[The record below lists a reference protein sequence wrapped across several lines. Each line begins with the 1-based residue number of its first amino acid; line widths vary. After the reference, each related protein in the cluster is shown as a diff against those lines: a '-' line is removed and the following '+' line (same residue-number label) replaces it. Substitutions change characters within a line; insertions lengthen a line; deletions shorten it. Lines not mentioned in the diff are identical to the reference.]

1 MSIDLKGNTNY
12 VALKNLQEQYIVPRT
27 NLAAIDMTVSN
38 GLEVNGNN
46 IGTKSATAAELMN
59 GVTNG
64 SVLTPKTVANALSM
78 GQASILDMH
87 THTILP
93 VNGAIEWSFN
103 GNQIDITGTASSTTS
118 GIAFL
123 GPVSGPATKTGKFL
137 MTFDVFVPS
146 TAVSTNFSVTGPT
159 TMTAVS
165 TYPVSTTTKGS
176 WVRIAILINT
186 TSAVYTGNIN
196 FLVTVANGGA
206 VAFSLANGRLIDV
219 TDLSDSDIVYM
230 VTAGQYNETVVGET
244 VIKEGNPTQLYKPGY
259 GIKIKGD
266 TIEIDTSVL
275 AVDASD
281 YIYGVDMDLN
291 WADATSARIGG
302 GIKRVVMDRTNGLI
316 SEVAD
321 FDYMPAH
328 EGWRRCVM
336 DDLENRH
343 VNYYLDKNDSNLK
356 EDHSPAVLTGEDGDV
371 MVEWPITYVRV
382 DQYTDSNSHAHQRW
396 LVSLTEF
403 DGSHIHDAFYV
414 SPDGKTAQIQ
424 YVGAFRM
431 GVDDTQGNHLYT
443 DENLATQGDSTNPL
457 SYNVY
462 KGRSIA
468 GVKPVGGSYTW
479 RNGTTN
485 TAVYWTIQTFR
496 EKADNNGGHII
507 SSAHQQF
514 LALMMMIEYGTDI
527 QYAFNNGFTRSSGLG
542 WFQYRLTGR
551 TAVFGNGSTPVTAI
565 NSMDPADDQAGM
577 IQLNFAQTTDYSSST
592 FAARRIDKDVNVGR
606 ITYDSLDYFRD
617 SSKDVGYQINVGNST
632 LNRTNPF
639 EHVNEGVTYYGW
651 TDGINTY
658 YTIDHSPTTASVLYS
673 DVFGDVSSAV
683 ITGVS
688 DLYAWYN
695 ASGNPHTT
703 VYTKVENPT
712 QDANVGIFD
721 IDNGSIS
728 NAYKG
733 IDAYAWCPNKATTTF
748 LYTKTARPVA
758 NDKLYTTSSFGTEAK
773 TITSVSGNYSSPAN
787 GIIQCSYRGIEDPFG
802 VQWCFEDGAWGVF
815 TMVFNNKTYY
825 RASNDAGGTTVG
837 GTKYYKWYTDIAG
850 QLGEDGADVVYVA
863 SLTPAA
869 NDAVY
874 TYNGSSMSS
883 TGTITSVTAPSCGAF
898 WMTTSTDAYAVVTAI
913 KLSNVVYWRN
923 GGSDQTVNNIKY
935 YGWKSNAGTF
945 VYTTTRQ
952 ATTSTTAYTISGTTA
967 TSAGTI
973 AAVYNA
979 HQTYL
984 GNYDLAVTGLPTAN
998 NWVRRVEPHTL
1009 VPLVTSSDAGEHKW
1023 FCDYFYNVN
1032 AETTS
1037 YPNPRVVLRGGH
1049 LNTGGSDG
1057 PFYLYLCNGFSI
1069 TYWNY
1074 GSRLAV

>member
-123 GPVSGPATKTGKFL
+123 GPISGPATKTGKFL

-219 TDLSDSDIVYM
+219 TDMGDSDIVYM
-230 VTAGQYNETVVGET
+230 VTAGQYNETVAGET

-275 AVDASD
+275 AIDASD
-281 YIYGVDMDLN
+281 YIYGVDLDTD
-291 WADATSARIGG
+291 WATAATSARIGG
-302 GIKRVVMDRTNGLI
+302 GIRRVVMDRTNGLI
-316 SEVAD
+316 SEVTD

-328 EGWRRCVM
+328 DGWRRCVM
-336 DDLENRH
+336 DDLETKH

-371 MVEWPITYVRV
+371 MVEWPITYVRI
-382 DQYTDSNSHAHQRW
+382 DQYTSSDGHNHQRW

-414 SPDGKTAQIQ
+414 SPDGKTVSVQ
-424 YVGAFRM
+424 YIGAFRM
-431 GVDDTQGNHLYT
+431 GAYNNQNAPLGT
-443 DENLATQGDSTNPL
+443 DENSQTVVAWADSPTA
-457 SYNVY
+457 STAYY
-462 KGRSIA
+462 GRSVA
-468 GVKPVGGSYTW
+468 GVKPVA
-479 RNGTTN
+479 NTN
-485 TAVYWTIQTFR
+485 IQNFR
-496 EKADNNGGHII
+496 RLADNSGGHIVNT
-507 SSAHQQF
+507 AHQQF
-514 LALMMMIEYGTDI
+514 LALMMLIEYGTDI
-527 QYAFNNGFTRSSGLG
+527 QEAFNQGFANSVGLG
-542 WFQYRLTGR
+542 WFQYRLCGR
-551 TAVFGNGSTPVTAI
+551 TASFGNNSTPTTAI
-565 NSMDPADDQAGM
+565 NAMNAADDQAG
-577 IQLNFAQTTDYSSST
+577 FYRPT
-592 FAARRIDKDVNVGR
+592 FATASSYSNSTYACRRVDRDVNVGKL
-606 ITYDSLDYFRD
+606 TYNSNTYTRD
-617 SSKDVGYQINVGNST
+617 NTKDVGYTIIVGGT
-632 LNRTNPF
+632 TYNRTNPF
-639 EHVNEGVTYYGW
+639 EHESQGVTYYGW
-651 TDGINTY
+651 TNGSTIY

-673 DVFGDVSSAV
+673 DLFGDVSSAT
-683 ITGVS
+683 IEGDT

-695 ASGNPHTT
+695 SAVSPAIIYTT
-703 VYTKVENPT
+703 VEAPAVGNVTVVDYDDTTLGTATKGT
-712 QDANVGIFD
+712 
-721 IDNGSIS
+721 
-728 NAYKG
+728 
-733 IDAYAWCPNKATTTF
+733 DAYAWCPDKATGST
-748 LYTKTARPVA
+748 LYSSVARPAVGA
-758 NDKLYTTSSFGTEAK
+758 SLYSDSALTTAAV
-773 TITSVSGNYSSPAN
+773 TITSIAGAYNNPVT

-802 VQWCFEDGAWGVF
+802 SQWCFEDGAWGVF
-815 TMVFNNKTYY
+815 TMVFNNKTYF
-825 RASNDAGGTTVG
+825 RATNDANGTTVG
-837 GTKYYKWYTDIAG
+837 GTKYYKWYTDAAG
-850 QLGEDGADVVYVA
+850 QLDEADADVVYVA

-869 NDAVY
+869 GNAVY
-874 TYNGSSMSS
+874 TYNGSSMTSA
-883 TGTITSVTAPSCGAF
+883 GTITSVTAPSCGAF
-898 WMTTSTDAYAVVTAI
+898 WMTTATDAYAVVTAV
-913 KLSNVVYWRN
+913 KLSNVLYWRN
-923 GGSDQTVNNIKY
+923 SAADQTVNNTKY
-935 YGWKSNAGTF
+935 YGWKSDAGAF
-945 VYTTTRQ
+945 IYTTVKL
-952 ATTSTTAYTISGTTA
+952 ATTSTTAYTISGSTA

-973 AAVYNA
+973 GAVYYA
-979 HQTYL
+979 HMTYMK
-984 GNYDLAVTGLPTAN
+984 NYDLAVTGLANAN
-998 NWVRRVEPHTL
+998 NYIRRVEPHTF
-1009 VPLVTSSDAGEHKW
+1009 VPLLTGSGAGVTAW
-1023 FCDYFYNVN
+1023 WCDYFYNVN

-1037 YPNPRVVLRGGH
+1037 YPNPRVVLRGGI
-1049 LNTGGSDG
+1049 LSYGGGDG
-1057 PFYLYLCNGFSI
+1057 PFCLNLASAFSI
-1069 TYWNY
+1069 SGWHS

>member
-103 GNQIDITGTASSTTS
+103 GNQIDITGTASSTTA
-118 GIAFL
+118 GIYFL
-123 GPVSGPATKTGKFL
+123 GPIDGPATKNGKFL
-137 MTFDVFVPS
+137 ITYDVFVPS
-146 TAVSTNFSVTGPT
+146 NATSTGFSMGGITF
-159 TMTAVS
+159 TAVS

-176 WVRIAILINT
+176 WVRIAGLANT
-186 TSAVYTGNIN
+186 TTTLATGNIE
-196 FLVTVANGGA
+196 FKVATTNGSA
-206 VAFSLANGRLIDV
+206 IAFSLANGRLIDV

-230 VTAGQYNETVVGET
+230 VTAGQYNETVAGET

-328 EGWRRCVM
+328 DGWRRCVM

-431 GVDDTQGNHLYT
+431 GGYNNQHVPVGT
-443 DENLATQGDSTNPL
+443 DENSATVIAYGTGAGNAF
-457 SYNVY
+457 Y
-462 KGRSIA
+462 GRSVA
-468 GVKPVGGSYTW
+468 GVKPIA
-479 RNGTTN
+479 N
-485 TAVYWTIQTFR
+485 TQLQSFR
-496 EKADNNGGHII
+496 ILADNNGGHVI
-507 SSAHQQF
+507 SSAHAQF
-514 LALMMMIEYGTDI
+514 LALMMMIEYGTNI
-527 QYAFNNGFTRSSGLG
+527 QQAFNCGFSNSVGLG
-542 WFQYRLTGR
+542 RFQYRLCGR
-551 TAVFGNGSTPVTAI
+551 TASFGNGSTPATAI
-565 NSMDPADDQAGM
+565 NALDPADDQAG
-577 IQLNFAQTTDYSSST
+577 FYRPT
-592 FAARRIDKDVNVGR
+592 FAAASSYANSTYAVRRVDQDKNVGQL
-606 ITYDSLDYFRD
+606 TYNSNVYKRD
-617 SSKDVGYQINVGNST
+617 TTKDVGYTIIVGGAT
-632 LNRTNPF
+632 YNRTNPF
-639 EHVNEGVTYYGW
+639 EHESEGVTYYGW
-651 TDGINTY
+651 TNGSTIY
-658 YTIDHSPTTASVLYS
+658 YTVDQSPTTASVLYS
-673 DVFGDVSSAV
+673 DLFGDVSSAT
-683 ITGVS
+683 IEGDT

-695 ASGNPHTT
+695 SAVSPAIIYTT
-703 VYTKVENPT
+703 VEAPAVGNVTAVDYSDTTLGTATK
-712 QDANVGIFD
+712 AL
-721 IDNGSIS
+721 
-728 NAYKG
+728 
-733 IDAYAWCPNKATTTF
+733 DAYAWCLDKATSTY
-748 LYTKTARPVA
+748 LYSSSARPVV
-758 NDKLYTTSSFGTEAK
+758 NDKLYSDSGLTTAVI
-773 TITSVSGNYSSPAN
+773 TITSIAGSTAPATA
-787 GIIQCSYRGIEDPFG
+787 IIQCSYRGIEDPFG
-802 VQWCFEDGAWGVF
+802 SQWEFEDGVWALITITVGGKKYYRGSDWSG
-815 TMVFNNKTYY
+815 TSIASGTYY
-825 RASNDAGGTTVG
+825 SWYRDFEGTDMVWTNTKECTAGTTV
-837 GTKYYKWYTDIAG
+837 A
-850 QLGEDGADVVYVA
+850 
-863 SLTPAA
+863 
-869 NDAVY
+869 Y
-874 TYNGSSMSS
+874 TYNGSSMTSAGTVTDASS
-883 TGTITSVTAPSCGAF
+883 TSSARSCDAIF
-898 WMTTSTDAYAVVTAI
+898 MTTATDAYAVVTAI
-913 KLSNVVYWRN
+913 KLSDVVYWRN
-923 GGSDQTVNNIKY
+923 SASDQTVNNTKY
-935 YGWKSNAGTF
+935 YGWKSVAGAF
-945 VYTTTRQ
+945 VYTTVRQ
-952 ATTSTTAYTISGTTA
+952 VVNNTVAYTISGSTVTN
-967 TSAGTI
+967 AGTI
-973 AAVYNA
+973 ATAGIYNA

-984 GNYDLAVTGLPTAN
+984 HNYDMVYDGLPRAN
-998 NWVRRVEPHTL
+998 NYVKSVEPHTFFPKTL
-1009 VPLVTSSDAGEHKW
+1009 QSSSANW
-1023 FCDYFYNVN
+1023 FCDYFYNN
-1032 AETTS
+1032 SAES
-1037 YPNPRVVLRGGH
+1037 SAAYGNPRVVLRGGH
-1049 LNTGGSDG
+1049 LDNGARVG
-1057 PFYLYLCNGFSI
+1057 PFYVALYYGFSGSN
-1069 TYWNY
+1069 WHY
-1074 GSRLAV
+1074 GSRLVA